1 MRLATDKDIEELSQL
16 RILQQ
21 KDDWQEEFEDKY
33 NLLNVTREYLK
44 AHLNKDIYMFIEED
58 ADIIATCGIHIIN
71 YLPQCN
77 DNEKKGY
84 ICNVYTKKEYRNRG
98 IQTRL
103 LKECIKFAKE
113 ENICYIDLFTNKEA
127 SSFYKKIG
135 FEFDDLIMKLDVRDN

>member
-77 DNEKKGY
+77 DNEKKD
-84 ICNVYTKKEYRNRG
+84 IFVMFIRKKSIETG
-98 IQTRL
+98 
-103 LKECIKFAKE
+103 
-113 ENICYIDLFTNKEA
+113 
-127 SSFYKKIG
+127 
-135 FEFDDLIMKLDVRDN
+135 EFKQDY